1 MVPLLLSAPAV
12 LSQTPVPSPSPTP
25 AAEIQPVRTYRAK
38 RAGGAIQ
45 VDGVLDES
53 AWQEAD
59 RMELPV
65 ETFPGDN
72 IPAPV
77 KTEGF
82 ILFDDEFLYV
92 GIRAQD
98 PAPGKIRAH
107 LSDRDKA
114 FSDDFVGVVL
124 DTFNDERRGF
134 EFFVNPLGVQMD
146 LFQNDVGGGED
157 ETWDAIWA
165 SAGRITADGYVVEM
179 AIPFS
184 SLRFRRSSGEQ
195 TWGVDM
201 LRIYPRSQRHRIGLQ
216 ALSRNRNCYVCQFSK
231 ITGFEGITPGR
242 NLEFDPTLTGQR
254 TDERESFPEGS
265 LDSGDIEIEPG
276 LTARW
281 GMTPNLT
288 LNAALNPDFSQV
300 EADVAQLD
308 INTQFTLFFPEKRP
322 FFLEGADFFQT
333 PIQAVYT
340 RTVADPD
347 WGVKLTGKE
356 GKSALGVFIARDD
369 LTNLIIPGSQGS
381 RLTSFRDN
389 NHAGV
394 FRYRY
399 DVGKNSTVGA
409 LYTGR
414 DADDYSNHV
423 AGADAFIRVTP
434 RDQIRV
440 QALASRSRYPGFIVS
455 EFDQPSGTF
464 SDHAWRFD
472 YQHSTKNWFWFAE
485 YEDIGEDFRADS
497 GFLPQVNYRRPE
509 AGVERTIWGPK
520 DAWYSRIFI
529 GGNWDRTEEQSG
541 QLLEEEFEGYVGV
554 GGPLQSFFFLG
565 GGTRDR
571 FFNGRDFD
579 EEFVNTYIEIRPVGD
594 LYLFTEVNFGD
605 QIDFDNTQPGDRL
618 RVFSQIRWNIGRHL
632 KLDLDY
638 TTDRLEVAGG
648 RLFRA
653 DLTELRAVFQFNIRT
668 FVRAILQYTD
678 IQRAPELYTFEVDAK
693 TEQLFT
699 QLLFSYKIN
708 PQTVFFL
715 GYTDNRD
722 ADERIDLTQRNR
734 TVFVKIGYAWIL

>member
-1 MVPLLLSAPAV
+1 MRMLRAVVPLLLSIPPVMA
-12 LSQTPVPSPSPTP
+12 QTPVPTPSPTP
-25 AAEIQPVRTYRAK
+25 TAQVQAVRTYRAR
-38 RAGGAIQ
+38 RAAGTIQ
-45 VDGVLDES
+45 VDGVLDET
-53 AWQEAD
+53 AWQQAD

-72 IPAPV
+72 VTAPV

-82 ILFDDEFLYV
+82 ILFDDKYLYV

-98 PAPGKIRAH
+98 PAPHKIRAH

-157 ETWDAIWA
+157 STWDAIWA
-165 SAGRITADGYVVEM
+165 SAGRITAEGYVVEM

-184 SLRFRRSSGEQ
+184 SLRFRRAAGEQ

-201 LRIYPRSQRHRIGLQ
+201 LRIYPRSQRYRVGLQ

-254 TDERESFPEGS
+254 TDQREDFPDGPLEGGD
-265 LDSGDIEIEPG
+265 LDIEPG

-281 GMTPNLT
+281 GITPNLT

-300 EADVAQLD
+300 EADVGQLD

-347 WGVKLTGKE
+347 WGTKLTGKE
-356 GKSALGVFIARDD
+356 GKSAIGVFIARDD

-381 RLTSFRDN
+381 SLTSFRDN

-414 DADDYSNHV
+414 DAQDYANHV
-423 AGADAFIRVTP
+423 TGADAFIRVTP
-434 RDQIRV
+434 RDQVRL
-440 QALASRSRYPGFIVS
+440 QALASRTRYPGFIVS
-455 EFDQPSGTF
+455 DFNQPDGTF
-464 SDHAWRFD
+464 TDHAYRFD
-472 YQHSTKNWFWFAE
+472 YQHSTRNWFWFAE

-509 AGVERTIWGPK
+509 AGLERIWWGPK
-520 DAWYSRIFI
+520 GAWYSRIFL
-529 GGNWDRTEEQSG
+529 GGNWDRTEEQGG

-554 GGPLQSFFFLG
+554 GGPLQSFFFFG

-571 FFNGRDFD
+571 FYNGVDF
-579 EEFVNTYIEIRPVGD
+579 EEQFGSAYIEIRPVGD
-594 LYLFTEVNFGD
+594 L
-605 QIDFDNTQPGDRL
+605 
-618 RVFSQIRWNIGRHL
+618 
-632 KLDLDY
+632 
-638 TTDRLEVAGG
+638 
-648 RLFRA
+648 
-653 DLTELRAVFQFNIRT
+653 
-668 FVRAILQYTD
+668 
-678 IQRAPELYTFEVDAK
+678 
-693 TEQLFT
+693 
-699 QLLFSYKIN
+699 
-708 PQTVFFL
+708 
-715 GYTDNRD
+715 
-722 ADERIDLTQRNR
+722 
-734 TVFVKIGYAWIL
+734 

>member
-1 MVPLLLSAPAV
+1 MRVLRAMVPLLLSTPAV
-12 LSQTPVPSPSPTP
+12 LAQTPVPVPSPTP
-25 AAEIQPVRTYRAK
+25 VAQMEPVRTYRAK
-38 RAGGAIQ
+38 RAAGTIR
-45 VDGVLDES
+45 VDGMLDES
-53 AWQEAD
+53 AWLEAD

-72 IPAPV
+72 VPAPV

-82 ILFDDEFLYV
+82 ILFDDEHLYV
-92 GIRAQD
+92 GIRARD

-114 FSDDFVGVVL
+114 FSDDFVGIVL

-157 ETWDAIWA
+157 ESWDAIWD

-184 SLRFRRSSGEQ
+184 SLRFRHAAGEQ

-201 LRIYPRSQRHRIGLQ
+201 VRIYPRSQRHRIGLQ

-254 TDERESFPEGS
+254 TDERPGFPDGS
-265 LDSGDIEIEPG
+265 VENGDIEIEPG

-281 GMTPNLT
+281 GVTPNLT

-308 INTQFTLFFPEKRP
+308 INTRFTLFFPEKRP

-333 PIQAVYT
+333 PILAVYT

-369 LTNLIIPGSQGS
+369 LTNLIIPGSQS
-381 RLTSFRDN
+381 SSQTSFRDN

-414 DADDYSNHV
+414 DADDYANHL

-434 RDQIRV
+434 RDQIRL
-440 QALASRSRYPGFIVS
+440 QALTSRTRYPGFIVS
-455 EFDQPSGTF
+455 EFQQPEGTF
-464 SDHAWRFD
+464 SDHAYRLD
-472 YQHSTKNWFWFAE
+472 YRHSTRNWFWFAE
-485 YEDIGEDFRADS
+485 YEDIGEGFRADS

-509 AGVERTIWGPK
+509 AGIERIWWGAK
-520 DAWYSRIFI
+520 DAWYSRIFL
-529 GGNWDRTEEQSG
+529 GGNWDRTEEQG
-541 QLLEEEFEGYVGV
+541 GPLLEEEFEGYVGV

-571 FFNGRDFD
+571 FFNGRDFE
-579 EEFVNTYIEIRPVGD
+579 EEFVNTYVEIRPAGD

-605 QIDFDNTQPGDRL
+605 QIDFENTQPGDRF
-618 RVFSQIRWNIGRHL
+618 RVFSRVRWNIGRHL

-638 TTDRLEVAGG
+638 TTDRLDVAGV

-678 IQRAPELYTFEVDAK
+678 IRRA
-693 TEQLFT
+693 
-699 QLLFSYKIN
+699 
-708 PQTVFFL
+708 
-715 GYTDNRD
+715 
-722 ADERIDLTQRNR
+722 
-734 TVFVKIGYAWIL
+734 